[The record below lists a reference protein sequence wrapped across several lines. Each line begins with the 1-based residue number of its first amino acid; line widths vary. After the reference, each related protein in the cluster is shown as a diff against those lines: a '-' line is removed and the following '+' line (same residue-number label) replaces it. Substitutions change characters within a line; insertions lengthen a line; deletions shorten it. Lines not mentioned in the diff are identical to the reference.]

1 MSIVRHPS
9 DLTLEGITSLLN
21 ELTEVMQSAEYKE
34 MLRVSEKKTDKIVEL
49 KRKRDH
55 ACLAVKRGRR
65 LWGHCVFSDRVFSE
79 IPHPTSI
86 LSPYLPPPYEDK
98 IFLDPSPPQGRET
111 LRAPHLAR
119 PLPSPPQAG
128 EMGRGGRWG
137 CENILSENARWPSKK
152 AGVPAERQ
160 Y

>member
-1 MSIVRHPS
+1 
-9 DLTLEGITSLLN
+9 
-21 ELTEVMQSAEYKE
+21 MQSAEYKE

-79 IPHPTSI
+79 ITHPTSTP
-86 LSPYLPPPYEDK
+86 SPRLPPPYQDR
-98 IFLDPSPPQGRET
+98 IFLDPSPPQRRGT
-111 LRAPHLAR
+111 LPAPHPAR
-119 PLPSPPQAG
+119 PLSFPPQVA
-128 EMGRGGRWG
+128 EMGRDGMWRS
-137 CENILSENARWPSKK
+137 ENILSENARWPPKK
-152 AGVPAERQ
+152 AGLPAGRR